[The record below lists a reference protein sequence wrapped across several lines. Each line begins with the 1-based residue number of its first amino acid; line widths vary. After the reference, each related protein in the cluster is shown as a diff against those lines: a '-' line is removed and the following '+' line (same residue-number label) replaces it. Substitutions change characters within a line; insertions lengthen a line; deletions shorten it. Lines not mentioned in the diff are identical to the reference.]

1 MTTRASELAARVV
14 PPTLKV
20 TSVER
25 DAILE
30 IAYLAV
36 AADKK
41 LSAEEVDALRRIAAR
56 LEGKESLTEK
66 ELGDLLQ
73 RFANWP
79 NREEVD
85 QRLRVL
91 GGTLSP
97 AARTLAYRVA
107 YALAMCDMES
117 SDEEFEFDLQ
127 LIDALELT
135 ADQASALAGEVQEI
149 LQGD

>member
-14 PPTLKV
+14 PATLKV
-20 TSVER
+20 TSGER

-30 IAYLAV
+30 IAFLAA
-36 AADKK
+36 AADHK
-41 LSAEEVDALRRIAAR
+41 LSEEELEAFRRIAAR
-56 LEGKESLTEK
+56 LEGKAALTDK
-66 ELGDLLQ
+66 ELGERLE
-73 RFANWP
+73 RFSNVP
-79 NREEVD
+79 TREQVD
-85 QRLRVL
+85 QRLREL
-91 GGTLSP
+91 GGGLSP

-107 YALAMCDMES
+107 YALAMCDLES

-135 ADQASALAGEVQEI
+135 ADQASSLAGEVQEI